1 MIQYVNIGSQPNDGS
16 GDPLR
21 DAFHKINQSILHLV
35 LDSEED
41 LQEVSDMLESANG
54 LTELFIGEE
63 SVFDLF
69 SAVDHH
75 HDGRYS
81 LIGHTHSSLYSP
93 LGHLHTGVYATPDH
107 LHTGVYSPVTHLHDT
122 RYALISHE
130 HPEIIELIVTG
141 GGGTGTGDVLISGT
155 PELNQIAIWSTP
167 LSIKGLPGMTYDGT
181 TLTIS
186 GNIIASGEI
195 SAFQGS
201 APGSW
206 WDSMPLASDTSV
218 GGIKYSPDFFQIN
231 VSGQLE
237 ILSGVLIPDDH
248 EHSWSDITSGKPTT
262 LAGYGI
268 TDAFNGVYSSL
279 TGIPTT
285 FTPSAH
291 NQAWSTITGTP
302 TTKAGYGISN
312 VPDIS
317 GTPLVN
323 QIAIWTDFDTQKGDP
338 NLKWDGTN
346 LFVVGNIVATGEVS
360 AFQGS
365 APTSWWDSMPLA
377 TADAIGG
384 IRYNG
389 TQFETIGGIFQIKAG
404 VLIPASHAHS
414 WADITSGKPTT
425 LAGYGITDSFN
436 GVYSSLTGIPSTF
449 TPAAHTQAW
458 STITGTPSTYSPSAH
473 NQAWSTI
480 TSTPT
485 TKAGYGITNVPD
497 ISGIPEVNQLAIWTD
512 ADTQKGDSK
521 LVWDGTTLTVT
532 GNIVANGEISAFQGT
547 APTSWWDSMPVA
559 TATSIGGVM
568 YDPDFFFVN
577 TGGQLEILPNVISA
591 AEHNHDERYYTEAET
606 TSAINVAIAS
616 LVDSSPTTLNTLN
629 ELAAALGDDPNFAT
643 TVSTNIGLKANIN
656 SPTFTGTVSGITK
669 SMVGLANVD
678 NTTDLLKPISTVTQT
693 ALNLKANLASPTFTG
708 TVSGITASMVGLG
721 NVTNE
726 SKATMFTNPI
736 FTGNLNVIGRIKASY
751 ADLGI
756 ETYIDT
762 ISGNAYID
770 SLKDDAGYNM
780 NIRMRSSGTPV
791 TNATFFG
798 NGDTTLY
805 GNVSIGSNPNEREF
819 ALTKD
824 EAGDVVMQIQ
834 NTNVAGTT
842 SRSVLLTGMEN
853 DGASI
858 GFYAHGTNHSGTA
871 YGETLAKAA
880 VLSFG
885 ANTDKAIIAVGKATV
900 PLMFAT
906 NGDVRM
912 TLGTSGNLTV
922 QGDVIA
928 YG

>member
-1 MIQYVNIGSQPNDGS
+1 MEYRIKIIPNS
-16 GDPLR
+16 KPR
-21 DAFHKINQSILHLV
+21 I
-35 LDSEED
+35 
-41 LQEVSDMLESANG
+41 EVSRVGSRVSIHPKGTLYAFPLDTFRDVQMQLLESPNTLSDIYIGNQAISDILAN
-54 LTELFIGEE
+54 
-63 SVFDLF
+63 
-69 SAVDHH
+69 A
-75 HDGRYS
+75 
-81 LIGHTHSSLYSP
+81 
-93 LGHLHTGVYATPDH
+93 
-107 LHTGVYSPVTHLHDT
+107 
-122 RYALISHE
+122 
-130 HPEIIELIVTG
+130 TG
-141 GGGTGTGDVLISGT
+141 GGVTAAHHDLLLPDAYDDHLQYHNDTRGDARYYTRSLVDSQLASRVIKAGT
-155 PELNQIAIWSTP
+155 PVNNQLAIWTDVN
-167 LSIKGLPGMTYDGT
+167 SIEGDSKVTFDGT
-181 TLTIS
+181 TLRVT
-186 GNIIASGEI
+186 GNIIASGE
-195 SAFQGS
+195 
-201 APGSW
+201 
-206 WDSMPLASDTSV
+206 
-218 GGIKYSPDFFQIN
+218 
-231 VSGQLE
+231 VS
-237 ILSGVLIPDDH
+237 S
-248 EHSWSDITSGKPTT
+248 
-262 LAGYGI
+262 
-268 TDAFNGVYSSL
+268 
-279 TGIPTT
+279 
-285 FTPSAH
+285 
-291 NQAWSTITGTP
+291 
-302 TTKAGYGISN
+302 
-312 VPDIS
+312 
-317 GTPLVN
+317 
-323 QIAIWTDFDTQKGDP
+323 
-338 NLKWDGTN
+338 
-346 LFVVGNIVATGEVS
+346 
-360 AFQGS
+360 
-365 APTSWWDSMPLA
+365 
-377 TADAIGG
+377 
-384 IRYNG
+384 
-389 TQFETIGGIFQIKAG
+389 
-404 VLIPASHAHS
+404 
-414 WADITSGKPTT
+414 
-425 LAGYGITDSFN
+425 
-436 GVYSSLTGIPSTF
+436 
-449 TPAAHTQAW
+449 
-458 STITGTPSTYSPSAH
+458 
-473 NQAWSTI
+473 
-480 TSTPT
+480 
-485 TKAGYGITNVPD
+485 
-497 ISGIPEVNQLAIWTD
+497 
-512 ADTQKGDSK
+512 
-521 LVWDGTTLTVT
+521 
-532 GNIVANGEISAFQGT
+532 FQGT

-559 TATSIGGVM
+559 TATSRGGIM

-591 AEHNHDERYYTEAET
+591 AAHNHDERYFTET
-606 TSAINVAIAS
+606 
-616 LVDSSPTTLNTLN
+616 
-629 ELAAALGDDPNFAT
+629 ELTNALA
-643 TVSTNIGLKANIN
+643 LKANSA
-656 SPTFTGTVSGITK
+656 SPTFTGTVSGITA
-669 SMVGLANVD
+669 SMVGLGNVNNTSDANKPVSTAQQTALNLKANLASPTFTGTVAGITATMVGLGNVN
-678 NTTDLLKPISTVTQT
+678 NTSDANKPVSIATQT

-726 SKATMFTNPI
+726 SKATMFTNPT